1 MATRNNSRSSGKSPK
16 KSTGGKKTYSEK
28 EPKSFRPGEK
38 KSFSKSKV
46 DSKFKKDFKSDKPK
60 RKYEDDKFS
69 SGEKKS
75 FGKSKD
81 DSKFKKD
88 FKSDKP
94 RRKYQDDKFSSG
106 DKKDFGKKK
115 HFDEP
120 DYGKKKYTNK
130 VFDEKPVTKS
140 KSKKSY
146 DEDDGDTFAWKK
158 TKIKEED
165 LYSFKERDKSKK
177 RFAQEKQKYNSL
189 NKNKPASK
197 QSKSDDGTVRLNRYL
212 SNAGVCSRREADQL
226 IISGVVKINGKIVTE
241 LGTKVLPGDKVSYG
255 DQTLKRENIV
265 YLLLNKPKDYITTSD
280 DPQKRRTVM
289 ELIKGAVKE
298 RLYPVGRLDRNTT
311 GLLLFT
317 NDGDMAT
324 KLTHPKNNIRKVYHV
339 VTDQNVSKEDLD
351 KLKAGFELEDGFVA
365 PDDIE
370 YVGTGHNKKDIGIEI
385 HSGKNRIVR
394 RMFEHLGYNV
404 VKLDRVMFAGLN
416 KKELPRGKWRILT
429 PKEINFLKML

>member
-1 MATRNNSRSSGKSPK
+1 MATRNNSRSSGKGPQKSSAGK
-16 KSTGGKKTYSEK
+16 KSYSDRE
-28 EPKSFRPGEK
+28 
-38 KSFSKSKV
+38 SKNSR
-46 DSKFKKDFKSDKPK
+46 SD
-60 RKYEDDKFS
+60 
-69 SGEKKS
+69 KKS

-94 RRKYQDDKFSSG
+94 KRKFDDDKFGSR
-106 DKKDFGKKK
+106 DKKSFGKKK
-115 HFDEP
+115 SFDEP
-120 DYGKKKYTNK
+120 DYGKKKFTDK
-130 VFDEKPVTKS
+130 VFDEKKFSGKPDS
-140 KSKKSY
+140 KGKFKKSY
-146 DEDDGDTFAWKK
+146 EEDDGDTFAWKK
-158 TKIKEED
+158 TKVKEED
-165 LYSFKERDKSKK
+165 LYSFKDREKSKK
-177 RFAQEKQKYNSL
+177 RFATEKQKYNAL
-189 NKNKPASK
+189 NKKKPGK
-197 QSKSDDGTVRLNRYL
+197 QQSKNDDGTVRLNRYL

-226 IISGVVKINGKIVTE
+226 IISGVVKINGKVVTE

-255 DQTLKRENIV
+255 DQTLKRENLV

-317 NDGDMAT
+317 NDGEIAT

-339 VTDQNVSKEDLD
+339 VTDQNVSKEDLE

-370 YVGTGHNKKDIGIEI
+370 FVGTGHNKKDIGIEI

-394 RMFEHLGYNV
+394 RMFEHLGYKV

-416 KKELPRGKWRILT
+416 KKDLPRGKWRILT
-429 PKEINFLKML
+429 PKEVNFLKML

>member
-1 MATRNNSRSSGKSPK
+1 MATRNSSRSTGKSPK
-16 KSTGGKKTYSEK
+16 KPNTGKKTYS
-28 EPKSFRPGEK
+28 
-38 KSFSKSKV
+38 
-46 DSKFKKDFKSDKPK
+46 DK
-60 RKYEDDKFS
+60 DDKNYKS
-69 SGEKKS
+69 EKKS

-88 FKSDKP
+88 FKSDRPK
-94 RRKYQDDKFSSG
+94 RKYDEDKFSSG
-106 DKKDFGKKK
+106 DRKPFGKKK
-115 HFDEP
+115 SSDEP
-120 DYGKKKYTNK
+120 DYGKKKYTDK
-130 VFDEKPVTKS
+130 VFDEKPDS
-140 KSKKSY
+140 KAKTRKSY

-158 TKIKEED
+158 TKVKEED
-165 LYSFKERDKSKK
+165 LYSFKEHEKSKK
-177 RFAQEKQKYNSL
+177 RFTNEKQKYSSL
-189 NKNKPASK
+189 NKKKSSKPSTK
-197 QSKSDDGTVRLNRYL
+197 NDDGTVRLNRYL

-226 IISGVVKINGKIVTE
+226 IISGVVKINDKIVTE

-317 NDGDMAT
+317 NDGEMAT

-351 KLKAGFELEDGFVA
+351 KLRAGFELEDGFVA

-370 YVGTGHNKKDIGIEI
+370 FVGTGHNKKDIGIEI

-394 RMFEHLGYNV
+394 RMFEHLGYKV
-404 VKLDRVMFAGLN
+404 IKLDRVMFAGLN
-416 KKELPRGKWRILT
+416 KKDLPRGKWRILT
-429 PKEINFLKML
+429 PKEISFLKML